1 MKKKITLNN
10 HYVSSINRTIRNKF
24 RLGNLL
30 FLLILIANMLC
41 MPHLGFASLSIASAN
56 SIRGK
61 TPQTLDTT
69 EQKNYDSIELKIIN
83 K

>member
-10 HYVSSINRTIRNKF
+10 HYVSSINRTILNKF
-24 RLGNLL
+24 RLGKLL
-30 FLLILIANMLC
+30 FLLILIANMLYI
-41 MPHLGFASLSIASAN
+41 PHLGFASLSIASAN

-61 TPQTLDTT
+61 TPQILDTS